1 MSTPEYLQAIV
12 VAFAAFWAAYVLLL
26 PVAAVLRSRRPVPVQ
41 STTPGTGAESDAPRV
56 VVIVPSHNMEA
67 VINRCIESVR
77 ACKYPLER
85 LTIVVV
91 ADHCTDS
98 TAGLAAAAGATVL
111 ERNSG
116 PPGKTYALAWTFKEL
131 SARGMLADLHV
142 VTDATARLDPGF
154 LHELLP
160 FWHRGESI
168 IVGHSIVDLSNER
181 WFAQCLGLTLVHR
194 NLQNE
199 VRERL
204 GLSAL
209 IEGRGMAYHRD
220 YIHRHGWSLAVP
232 DSDEAG
238 THPTE
243 DWRHGVRVVEHGYRV
258 AFAHEARVV
267 TPLRDSLTA
276 ATQQGARWE
285 RGRMANAGT
294 HALRLL
300 RLGLRERNRL
310 KIFAALDALQPPAAI
325 LAGICVAVAA
335 LSLLLPSGSPIFAV
349 SFLPLLMVAVYSLLV
364 VAQGW
369 REGIRLAT
377 VAWAPVY
384 VLWRGLSFLLAWT
397 FFDRL
402 KFAKHKKREK
412 NA

>member
-1 MSTPEYLQAIV
+1 MSTPEYLQAIL

-26 PVAAVLRSRRPVPVQ
+26 PIAAVLRSRRPVPVQ
-41 STTPGTGAESDAPRV
+41 STIPGTGAESDAPRV

-67 VINRCIESVR
+67 VINRCVESVR
-77 ACKYPLER
+77 ACKYPPER

-98 TAGLAAAAGATVL
+98 TARLAAAAGATVL
-111 ERNSG
+111 ERHSG

-154 LHELLP
+154 LNELLP

-220 YIHRHGWSLAVP
+220 YIHRHGWSLAAP

-294 HALRLL
+294 HAMRLL
-300 RLGLRERNRL
+300 RIGLQERNRL
-310 KIFAALDALQPPAAI
+310 KVFAALDALQPPAAI
-325 LAGICVAVAA
+325 LAGFCVAVAA
-335 LSLLLPSGSPIFAV
+335 LSLLLPSGSPIFAL

-364 VAQGW
+364 VAQGR

-402 KFAKHKKREK
+402 KFAKHEKHEK

>member
-1 MSTPEYLQAIV
+1 VPERSTA
-12 VAFAAFWAAYVLLL
+12 
-26 PVAAVLRSRRPVPVQ
+26 
-41 STTPGTGAESDAPRV
+41 TGVIAEAKLPRV
-56 VVIVPSHNMEA
+56 VVIVPSHNMAA
-67 VINRCIESVR
+67 VICRCIESLQ
-77 ACKYPLER
+77 ASNYPRER
-85 LTIVVV
+85 LTTVIV

-98 TAGLAAAAGATVL
+98 TASLAAAAGATVFV
-111 ERNSG
+111 RDTG

-131 SARGMLADLHV
+131 AARGMTADFHV

-154 LHELLP
+154 LRELLP
-160 FWHRGESI
+160 FWQRGESI
-168 IVGHSIVDLSNER
+168 VVGHSVVDLSNQR

-209 IEGRGMAYHRD
+209 IEGRGMSYSRG
-220 YIHRHGWSLAVP
+220 YIARHGWSLAAP
-232 DSDEAG
+232 ESDEAG

-258 AFAHEARVV
+258 AFAHDARVV

-300 RLGLRERNRL
+300 RIGLRERNRQ
-310 KIFAALDALQPPAAI
+310 KVFAALDALQPPAAI

-335 LSLLLPSGSPIFAV
+335 LSLLLPSGSPVFAV
-349 SFLPLLMVAVYSLLV
+349 SFLPLLIVGTYSLLV
-364 VAQGW
+364 IAQGR
-369 REGIRLAT
+369 REGIRLTT

-402 KFAKHKKREK
+402 KLAKHEKQQK